1 MNPVGAQANGNLS
14 SRANAFSVES
24 LISSEQTN
32 QPTTLTSV
40 AESGERRSPDSSCQ
54 G

>member
-32 QPTTLTSV
+32 QPTLTSM